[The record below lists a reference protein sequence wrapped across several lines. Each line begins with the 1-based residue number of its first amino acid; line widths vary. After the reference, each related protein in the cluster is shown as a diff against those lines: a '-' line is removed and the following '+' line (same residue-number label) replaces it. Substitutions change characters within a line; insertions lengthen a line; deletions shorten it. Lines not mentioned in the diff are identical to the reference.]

1 MRDKIKQGRKEKEKK
16 KKRKNSPGHR
26 PKEKGNSGK

>member
-1 MRDKIKQGRKEKEKK
+1 MRDKIKQGRKEKKK